1 MEEVVHFNRRAV
13 TCALCSAAALSLA
26 GRGWPQGASP
36 VDGQEAADP
45 YAGLADMPDD
55 GLPDVEDDYVCLVK
69 EDIPATGLNIT
80 PYGAN
85 GQSLL
90 QDAQPLADELE
101 ITPFGTATAALRW
114 RPRDGLT
121 PGGKV
126 TLACGFFSGASDPQK
141 IRVMNAAN
149 QWTQGNVGDLL
160 DHLDRLIAAFRF
172 DDRIAKIDQLLAHDA
187 AHGRIIFNQQDQLAT
202 QRQGG
207 FFAGHVFIC
216 PGGNRGQY
224 HQHRGSLAGLALNR
238 DAATRLLGE
247 AMSHGEAE
255 PAAQAEAF
263 GREEGLAGAG
273 QRCGIHAAAVVGD
286 FDQHVAAR
294 HDIETCGFTVQF
306 DRPRGDMKL
315 AAVRHRIA

>member
-1 MEEVVHFNRRAV
+1 MEEVVHVNRRAV

-69 EDIPATGLNIT
+69 ENFPATGLNIT

-90 QDAQPLADELE
+90 QDTQPLADELE

-126 TLACGFFSGASDPQK
+126 TLACGFLSGASDRQK
-141 IRVMNAAN
+141 QRVMNAAN
-149 QWTQGNVGDLL
+149 QWTQGNVGNLL
-160 DHLDRLIAAFRF
+160 EFRF
-172 DDRIAKIDQLLAHDA
+172 GYDEDRGLIKQAHVRILVGYPGYLTDVGTSAKGTPNTQPTVRLYQGLEKRKVMHEFGHVLALRHEHQHPDRAGKLDPGKVMRYFTEEENWTQSQVYEAILKNWGSQERCVGQPNFAVDSVMSYDIPAKLTMDNKRIAMA
-187 AHGRIIFNQQDQLAT
+187 
-202 QRQGG
+202 QRVSGDDLKCVLG
-207 FFAGHVFIC
+207 LYSL
-216 PGGNRGQY
+216 PG
-224 HQHRGSLAGLALNR
+224 
-238 DAATRLLGE
+238 
-247 AMSHGEAE
+247 
-255 PAAQAEAF
+255 
-263 GREEGLAGAG
+263 
-273 QRCGIHAAAVVGD
+273 
-286 FDQHVAAR
+286 
-294 HDIETCGFTVQF
+294 
-306 DRPRGDMKL
+306 
-315 AAVRHRIA
+315 